1 MPDIHVSAQLV
12 SALPPVAVAQGL
24 PIDPSAPQGT
34 PDAFAALL
42 AGKLAPTG
50 PVPQATRL
58 AALQMQAVAGGKP
71 TVTKCHRR
79 RRAGTAPIKKPKAPG
94 QHAGCTV
101 ALKPFQSGALR
112 REHSALRFDAGDN
125 PIVAALGQL
134 KANAV
139 TLVKSGDIQTGVY
152 RR

>member
-1 MPDIHVSAQLV
+1 MADTVANGAVSFVLLV
-12 SALPPVAVAQGL
+12 SCFCNEVSP
-24 PIDPSAPQGT
+24 
-34 PDAFAALL
+34 
-42 AGKLAPTG
+42 
-50 PVPQATRL
+50 R
-58 AALQMQAVAGGKP
+58 
-71 TVTKCHRR
+71 VTKCHRR